1 MFITLEG
8 GDGSGKSTQARL
20 LTQMLRDAGHEVVL
34 TREPGGSQGAE
45 KIRALV
51 LHDDSLS
58 NESTVLLFTAA
69 RRDHIDNTIRPALDA
84 GKIVICDRY
93 VDSSRVYQGL
103 DDPDMRLRIDA
114 LHDLMI
120 RLDPDLTL
128 VLDVDDETADAR
140 RVARDG
146 ETDRFEGK
154 ARDFH
159 DRVRKG
165 FRAIAAEHAHRCRL
179 INASGSVPEVC
190 DQIIAHLPELMPAL
204 DEISLPNP
212 G

>member
-20 LTQMLRDAGHEVVL
+20 LAERLRASGREVVL

-45 KIRALV
+45 RIRALV
-51 LHDDSLS
+51 LQDDTLS
-58 NESTVLLFTAA
+58 VESTLLLFTAA
-69 RRDHIDNTIRPALDA
+69 RRDHVDNTILPALAD

-103 DDPDMRLRIDA
+103 GDPDMRRRIDA

-128 VLDVDDETADAR
+128 VFDIDGETADMRRIAR
-140 RVARDG
+140 SGAA
-146 ETDRFEGK
+146 DRFEDK
-154 ARDFH
+154 AVDFH
-159 DRVRKG
+159 DRVRAG
-165 FRAIAAEHAHRCRL
+165 FREIAREYSDRCRL
-179 INASGSVPEVC
+179 INAAGSLDEVRE
-190 DQIIAHLPELMPAL
+190 HVLSVLPE
-204 DEISLPNP
+204 SLFHAPDAGEPHP